1 MENDRI
7 KSSSAGRVLVVEDD
21 EQVRSM
27 LCRTLKFEGFHVE
40 EASNGREAL
49 EIYERRPI
57 DLIIT
62 DIFMPEK
69 PGLGMIK
76 ELFAKF
82 RDVKIIAI
90 SGGSVFAPQ
99 NYLDIAKKF
108 GARRTFSKPVDRK
121 QLVAAV
127 HEVLQ
132 ED

>member
-1 MENDRI
+1 
-7 KSSSAGRVLVVEDD
+7 
-21 EQVRSM
+21 M
-27 LCRTLKFEGFHVE
+27 LRRTLKFEGFHVE

-49 EIYERRPI
+49 EIYDSRPI
-57 DLIIT
+57 DIIIT

-76 ELFAKF
+76 ELFAKS
-82 RDVKIIAI
+82 RDIKIIAI

-127 HEVLQ
+127 REVLA